1 MTLKTRNSL
10 RSRLLW
16 PSITNRLLPS
26 KLLTFFRAQPAN
38 LHARLRNLGVGLEGV
53 EDYRFKWRRLHVWLV
68 VIYLVEDV
76 ESYYALGFGKHLCF
90 EKEA

>member
-1 MTLKTRNSL
+1 
-10 RSRLLW
+10 
-16 PSITNRLLPS
+16 
-26 KLLTFFRAQPAN
+26 
-38 LHARLRNLGVGLEGV
+38 LRNLGVGLEGV